1 MIYYQTCNIS
11 HTIVD
16 HSDVVGASP
25 LGAAPTASSFSTWHL
40 YAMDWAKSA
49 ARWDKKHWS
58 FGIWCNLYYRFHISQ
73 ITPRYLQL
81 APVPWV
87 AGQRYGVSF
96 VSSKYDLYSESLHC
110 YIQYCVW
117 TGPCYNGIQQF
128 MAPVLLITMSV
139 DGPGLVWVDPMK
151 TIKLD
156 ILSLNFLWLL
166 KILNIYLRPWNFF
179 QEWWSGCMK
188 AHRTLLSVNSFG
200 HHSNHFID
208 MGHHRFI

>member
-1 MIYYQTCNIS
+1 MQWIGQRQLQDETRNIE
-11 HTIVD
+11 V
-16 HSDVVGASP
+16 
-25 LGAAPTASSFSTWHL
+25 LGFDATYITGFTLVKLPQDTYNWH
-40 YAMDWAKSA
+40 
-49 ARWDKKHWS
+49 
-58 FGIWCNLYYRFHISQ
+58 
-73 ITPRYLQL
+73 
-81 APVPWV
+81 PVPWV

-128 MAPVLLITMSV
+128 MAPVLLITMPV